1 MHLPSLI
8 ILQLLK
14 KSAVIVSGQ
23 DAANASLRD
32 NWDDTDGYYRVR
44 IGEMLDRRYRVYGYT
59 GAGVFGNVVRAT
71 DAARSNT
78 HVAVKIIRN
87 NEVM

>member
-1 MHLPSLI
+1 MHLPLLI

-32 NWDDTDGYYRVR
+32 NWDDTDGYYRKSLR
-44 IGEMLDRRYRVYGYT
+44 FTFELLHIN
-59 GAGVFGNVVRAT
+59 AG
-71 DAARSNT
+71 
-78 HVAVKIIRN
+78 
-87 NEVM
+87 